1 MPEREQFVEYEG
13 DLESGIYGV
22 SYKMG
27 IDKTDPDLTVVM
39 LAFQLGYNIKKFPE
53 NVMLAKIFRRFA
65 DEIENKALTRVPPE
79 SVELE
84 NWAEQQTLPL
94 KYDEGENIG
103 HLEDEGENNGPPT
116 TRQRQRETP

>member
-13 DLESGIYGV
+13 ELESRIYSV
-22 SYKMG
+22 AYKMG
-27 IDKTDPDLTVVM
+27 IDNNNPDLTVGM

-53 NVMLAKIFRRFA
+53 NVMLAKVFRRFA

-84 NWAEQQTLPL
+84 NWAEQASLPF
-94 KYDEGENIG
+94 DEGETIG
-103 HLEDEGENNGPPT
+103 HLEDEGENNDPKAA
-116 TRQRQRETP
+116 TR

>member
-27 IDKTDPDLTVVM
+27 IDNNNPDLTVVM

-53 NVMLAKIFRRFA
+53 HMMLAKIFRRFA
-65 DEIENKALTRVPPE
+65 DEIENKALTRVLPE
-79 SVELE
+79 SVELKK
-84 NWAEQQTLPL
+84 WAEQATLPF
-94 KYDEGENIG
+94 DEGENIG

>member
-53 NVMLAKIFRRFA
+53 HMMLAKVFRRLA
-65 DEIENKALTRVPPE
+65 DEIENNALTRVPLE
-79 SVELE
+79 AVELG
-84 NWAEQQTLPL
+84 NWAEQQTLPF
-94 KYDEGENIG
+94 DEGETIG
-103 HLEDEGENNGPPT
+103 HLEDEGGNNDPKAATGGYD
-116 TRQRQRETP
+116 